1 MNQLH
6 EDNRAQWNALA
17 PRWKQLKE
25 TMEWDRCHLDPTIR
39 FAPIEL
45 ETMGDMSGK
54 SACVLA
60 SGDNRAVFA
69 LVGMGA
75 TVTSVDISENQLQIA
90 RERAAQIDLDVRFIR
105 SDATSIAEL
114 KDGEFDLVFMG
125 SGAICWFSD
134 LGAVCS
140 EAARLLKDGG
150 QLILRDSHPFAAL
163 LGDPKTPLRIA
174 FPYFERGPH
183 TDGGGLKGHLFHWTV
198 ADQFKAIVEAGCDVV
213 KIEEWGKAEWD
224 DSPASR
230 VPGAFYIVGEKRSS
244 RRT

>member
-17 PRWKQLKE
+17 PRWKELKE
-25 TMEWDRCHLDPTIR
+25 TMDWDRCHLDPTIR

-45 ETMGDMSGK
+45 ETMGDVSGK

-75 TVTSVDISENQLQIA
+75 TVTSVDISENQLQVA
-90 RERAAQIDLDVRFIR
+90 QERAAQIGLDIRFIR
-105 SDATSIAEL
+105 ADATSVPQLE
-114 KDGEFDLVFMG
+114 DGEFDLVFMG

-134 LGAVCS
+134 LDAVCR
-140 EAARLLKDGG
+140 EATRTLKDGG
-150 QLILRDSHPFAAL
+150 QLILRDSHPFSAL
-163 LGDPKTPLRIA
+163 LGEPKTPLNIA

-183 TDGGGLKGHLFHWTV
+183 TTDEGDGIRGHLFHWTI
-198 ADQFKAIVEAGCDVV
+198 ADQFKAITQAGCHVT

-224 DSPASR
+224 DSPASL

-244 RRT
+244 